1 MPSSP
6 QRALVGSN
14 DEPRSTTND
23 GRATLTANQALRRQ
37 RVLVAALKLAGEG
50 GYDAVQMREVAATAD
65 VALGTIYRYFSSKDH
80 LLAAAMAEW
89 TGALQAQ
96 LLAEPPRGKAPVD
109 RLVDV
114 LRRACQNLE
123 RQPLLTRALI
133 TSLSSSGDDVAECTK
148 EVERRMSAMTGTVL
162 SGLDPEVRDGVTAV
176 LRHVWY
182 SGLLSWAN
190 GRMDITEVGDELER
204 AARLLLADRR
214 PRGPAGTRR

>member
-1 MPSSP
+1 MATAPSRKVASANGEARP
-6 QRALVGSN
+6 PEG
-14 DEPRSTTND
+14 RS
-23 GRATLTANQALRRQ
+23 ALTANQAMRRQ

-89 TGALQAQ
+89 TGALQTQ
-96 LLAEPPRGKAPVD
+96 LMNEPPRGKTPAD

-114 LRRACQNLE
+114 LRRACKNLE
-123 RQPLLTRALI
+123 RQPLLTAALI
-133 TSLSSSGDDVAECTK
+133 TSLSSSGDDVAECTR
-148 EVERRMSAMTGTVL
+148 EVERRMSAITGTVL
-162 SGLDPEVRDGVTAV
+162 TDLDPEVRDGVNAV

-190 GRMDITEVGDELER
+190 GRIGITEVGDELER
-204 AARLLLADRR
+204 AARLLLAAHGSGGSGG
-214 PRGPAGTRR
+214 PRK

>member
-1 MPSSP
+1 MPIP
-6 QRALVGSN
+6 QHHHLAESR
-14 DEPRSTTND
+14 DDPRTPAAD
-23 GRATLTANQALRRQ
+23 GRTALTANQAMRRQ

-89 TGALQAQ
+89 TGALQRQ
-96 LLAEPPRGKAPVD
+96 LLAEPPRGRTAAD

-133 TSLSSSGDDVAECTK
+133 TSLSSSGDDVAECSR
-148 EVERRMSAMTGTVL
+148 EVERRMSDITGTVL
-162 SGLDPEVRDGVTAV
+162 VGLDPDVRDGVTAV

-190 GRMDITEVGDELER
+190 GRSDIAEVGDELER
-204 AARLLLADRR
+204 AARLLLAAHGPSGRR
-214 PRGPAGTRR
+214 